1 MSARGR
7 LAAYLLSVL
16 AAAIAAFALVTPRQH
31 GDVAEYTLMTL
42 ALANHGTPDIRLSDI
57 ADGKRMLPGLAG
69 LYGLLERDMA
79 ANKEEVFP
87 AFARGR
93 HGDVYANHFFAYSAL
108 AVVPFKLLQAA
119 GRDPFGCYLALNL
132 AALCALAYW
141 LYRFFGSPWR
151 AWAALLLMV
160 ACGSA
165 LYLPWTSTETASAA
179 LLLAALCAFT
189 LQSPFAA
196 ALMAALAAQQNPT
209 ILLFFGFAP
218 LLRMALTGE
227 RAGHVLER
235 RTLAAL
241 LLGAALCAL
250 PVLFNL
256 WQFGVPSVIA
266 RTFSSSRLVG
276 LTRLGSFFFDLN
288 QGMLVGVPALALAL
302 LAWGWRRGAQAWRDG
317 TALLLALVFIVAMCL
332 PALAIWNF
340 NSGAAGMMRYAVWSA
355 MPLLFVLL
363 WRMRRTARW
372 PWGMLAVVLP
382 LQASA
387 MWHANS
393 YGYKEFSPLA
403 QAVMRA
409 APALYWPEPEVFGER
424 AVNGDDYIDPAQV
437 YRWPSEGEAR
447 KQMYNEAWPGIHER
461 LCGQGREPKLGS
473 AHASYRSWRFIDGPL
488 ECIAADPRTRR
499 FVAVDFAAASV
510 VQAGAGWVPGG
521 APSMLPVA
529 GTGPDCLG
537 LRSEGMVSEL
547 AVVLPAGGPYRTLA
561 LAGVYA
567 SKNNYT
573 RIGMDGRDLGRHQLD
588 QLAVLPLPDG
598 AAGGRRVTLRLEHE
612 RDRAFCLQQVVLR

>member
-1 MSARGR
+1 MSARTR
-7 LAAYLLSVL
+7 LAAFLLSVL

-42 ALANHGTPDIRLSDI
+42 AFANHGSPEIRLSDI
-57 ADGKRMLPGLAG
+57 EDGKRMLPGLTG
-69 LYGLLERDMA
+69 LYGLLEQDMLT
-79 ANKEEVFP
+79 NKEEVFA

-93 HGDVYANHFFAYSAL
+93 HGEVYANHFFAYSAL

-119 GRDPFGCYLALNL
+119 GRDPFSCYLALNL
-132 AALCALAYW
+132 AALCVLAFW
-141 LYRFFGSPWR
+141 LYRFFDSPWR
-151 AWAALLLMV
+151 AWGALLLFM

-189 LQSPFAA
+189 TGSPLAA

-209 ILLFFGFAP
+209 ILLFFGFVP

-227 RAGHVLER
+227 RPLHVLDR
-235 RTLAAL
+235 RTVFAL
-241 LLGAALCAL
+241 VLGAALCAL

-256 WQFGVPSVIA
+256 WQFGVPSIIA
-266 RTFSSSRLVG
+266 KTFSSSRLVG

-288 QGMLVGVPALALAL
+288 HGMLVGVPALVLALLLWGWQRGAQTWRDGLALAL
-302 LAWGWRRGAQAWRDG
+302 TLG
-317 TALLLALVFIVAMCL
+317 FIIAMCL

-355 MPLLFVLL
+355 IPLLFLLL
-363 WRMRRTARW
+363 WRMRRAPRW
-372 PWGMLAVVLP
+372 PWTVLAVVLP
-382 LQASA
+382 LQAGA
-387 MWHANS
+387 MWHASS

-409 APALYWPEPEVFGER
+409 APALYMPEPEVFGER
-424 AVNGDDYIDPAQV
+424 SVNGDEYIDGAQV
-437 YRWPSEGEAR
+437 YRWPTEGEAS

-461 LCGQGREPKLGS
+461 LCGPGLEP
-473 AHASYRSWRFIDGPL
+473 AADNTNASYRSWRFINGPL
-488 ECIAADPRTRR
+488 QCVPADAAVRRYVAAD
-499 FVAVDFAAASV
+499 FASGAV
-510 VQAGAGWVPGG
+510 VQPGVGWVPGA
-521 APSMLPVA
+521 APTVLPVA

-537 LRSEGMVSEL
+537 VQSEGMESEL
-547 AVVLPAGGPYRTLA
+547 AIVLPAGGPYRSVA

-573 RIGMDGRDLGRHQLD
+573 RISLDGRDLGRQQLD
-588 QLAVLPLPDG
+588 QLAILPLPAG
-598 AAGGRRVTLRLEHE
+598 AQQGRRLTLRLVHE
-612 RDRAFCLQQVVLR
+612 SDRAFCLQQVVLR

>member
-1 MSARGR
+1 MSARRR
-7 LAAYLLSVL
+7 LAAFLLSVL
-16 AAAIAAFALVTPRQH
+16 AAAIAAFVLVTPRQH

-42 ALANHGTPDIRLSDI
+42 AFANHGTPDIRLSDI
-57 ADGKRMLPGLAG
+57 ADGKRRLPGLAG
-69 LYGLLERDMA
+69 LYDLLGQDMA
-79 ANKEEVFP
+79 SNKDEVFP

-93 HGDVYANHFFAYSAL
+93 HGAVYANHFFAYSAL

-119 GRDPFGCYLALNL
+119 GRDPFSCYLALHL
-132 AALCALAYW
+132 SALCVLAYW
-141 LYRFFGSPWR
+141 LYRFFDSPWR
-151 AWAALLLMV
+151 AWAALLLMA

-196 ALMAALAAQQNPT
+196 SAMAALAAQQNPT
-209 ILLFFGFAP
+209 ILLVFGFAP

-227 RAGHVLER
+227 RLGEVLDR

-241 LLGAALCAL
+241 LSGAALCAV

-266 RTFSSSRLVG
+266 RTFSSSRLIG
-276 LTRLGSFFFDLN
+276 LTRLGSLFFDLN

-302 LAWGWRRGAQAWRDG
+302 LMWGWQRGAQAWRDG
-317 TALLLALVFIVAMCL
+317 AALLLAVGFIIAMCL

-355 MPLLFVLL
+355 MPLLFLLL
-363 WRMRRTARW
+363 WRMRRAARW
-372 PWGMLAVVLP
+372 PWPVLAVVLP
-382 LQASA
+382 LQAGA

-403 QAVMRA
+403 QAVMRT

-424 AVNGDDYIDPAQV
+424 SVNGDEYIDPAQV

-461 LCGQGREPKLGS
+461 LCGPGREPAPGS
-473 AHASYRSWRFIDGPL
+473 THASYRSWRFINGPL
-488 ECIAADPRTRR
+488 QCVAADPHTRR
-499 FVAVDFAAASV
+499 FVAADFAAGTV
-510 VQAGAGWVPGG
+510 VQPGAGWVPGA
-521 APSMLPVA
+521 APTMLPVA

-537 LRSEGMVSEL
+537 VQSEGMVSEL
-547 AVVLPAGGPYRTLA
+547 VVVLPAGGPYRTLA

-573 RIGMDGRDLGRHQLD
+573 RISIDGRDLGRQQLD

-598 AAGGRRVTLRLEHE
+598 ATTGRRVALRLEHE